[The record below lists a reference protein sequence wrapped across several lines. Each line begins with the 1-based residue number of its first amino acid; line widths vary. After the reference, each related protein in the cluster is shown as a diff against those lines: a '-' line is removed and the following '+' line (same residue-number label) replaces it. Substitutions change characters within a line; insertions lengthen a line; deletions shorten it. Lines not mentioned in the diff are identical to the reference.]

1 MFRLLEDRALINRL
15 GFNSPGMVSV
25 ARNLQ
30 GWRMRDR
37 GWGIGTHVP
46 SPIPHAP
53 VVGVN
58 IGKNRATPL
67 ERAAEDYVAA
77 FIALA
82 PLADYMTINISSPN
96 TPGLRLLHER
106 VALET
111 LLGELA
117 MLNRRLAR
125 PRPLFLKVSP
135 DESPAQLEEVVRV
148 GCAAGIA
155 GIVATNTTLAR
166 EGLRSPLAAE
176 AGGLSGRPLKLR
188 ARDAVARIYSLTG
201 GRLPIV
207 GAGGVAS
214 GADAYA
220 RMRAG
225 ASLVQ
230 LYTGM
235 IYEGPGLAAAIKRD
249 LARRLRRDGYRS
261 SLEAVGADHG
271 T

>member
-1 MFRLLEDRALINRL
+1 
-15 GFNSPGMVSV
+15 
-25 ARNLQ
+25 
-30 GWRMRDR
+30 
-37 GWGIGTHVP
+37 
-46 SPIPHAP
+46 
-53 VVGVN
+53 
-58 IGKNRATPL
+58 
-67 ERAAEDYVAA
+67 
-77 FIALA
+77 
-82 PLADYMTINISSPN
+82 MTINISSPN

-106 VALET
+106 AALET

-155 GIVATNTTLAR
+155 GFVATNTTLAR

-188 ARDAVARIYSLTG
+188 AHDTVARIYSLTG